1 MLGFLARVGAAV
13 DTDLGLPGCIGVE
26 LGGGGCARGG
36 NRRVGGS
43 SAGLHLELVVVV
55 VVVVVVRTEIA
66 GYGVQGLVGYVSG
79 EWVGGSV
86 DVGSK
91 MQP

>member
-1 MLGFLARVGAAV
+1 VLGFPARVGAAV

-26 LGGGGCARGG
+26 PGGGGCARGG

-43 SAGLHLELVVVV
+43 SAGLHLEL